1 MLQRVNTDADEAVLA
16 ATVSVATR
24 HEPATLGAASMEQFL
39 AGIGARAFRFAE
51 FGLRQREDA
60 LDAVQD
66 AMTKMLSYRERPA
79 GEWTPLFWSILRS
92 RIIDVQ
98 RRHVFRLRWLLPQSD
113 SADNTIDWADT
124 GPDPA
129 RSHEG
134 REAYARIAEALRA
147 LPQRQREAFT
157 LRVLEELDVAATA
170 HAMGCSEGSVKTHLS
185 RARAALQRQ
194 LEEFR

>member
-1 MLQRVNTDADEAVLA
+1 ME
-16 ATVSVATR
+16 
-24 HEPATLGAASMEQFL
+24 AASMEQFL
-39 AGIGARAFRFAE
+39 AGIGTRAFRFAE
-51 FGLRQREDA
+51 LGLRQRDDA

-66 AMTKMLSYRERPA
+66 AMTKMLAYRGRPP

-98 RRHVFRLRWLLPQSD
+98 RRRVFRLRWLSPQSD
-113 SADNTIDWADT
+113 ANDNTIDWADA

-129 RSHEG
+129 RKHDG
-134 REAYARIAEALRA
+134 REAYSRIAEALRA
-147 LPQRQREAFT
+147 LPGRQREAFT
-157 LRVLEELDVAATA
+157 LRVLEELDVTATA
-170 HAMGCSEGSVKTHLS
+170 RAMGCSEGSVKTHLS